1 MFNGN
6 LKEKALNRLKKANE
20 KYQKTASD
28 VTKKAEELHSLR
40 LNSSKQAIKKVEQYV
55 NQLANS
61 PKEFAANIQKLKI
74 SFEKFGKVLKK
85 LEQED
90 NVTTVSGST
99 AGAGVVAGVGVA
111 AFGPTAAMAIATTFG
126 TASTGT
132 AITALSG
139 AAATNAALA
148 WLGGGALAAGG
159 GGIIAG
165 NSLLALAGPVGWAIG
180 GGALVGGALFARKK
194 NKDIANK
201 ATDEAIKIEKS
212 VGALITAKVEVN
224 KLYKLTRKHSDG
236 VFNQLDLLRKDA
248 PNDYID
254 FSDTHK
260 EELAALINNI
270 RSLSNL
276 LTQNIG

>member
-1 MFNGN
+1 MFNGD
-6 LKEKALNRLKKANE
+6 LKKKALNRLKKANE
-20 KYQKTASD
+20 KYQKTASA
-28 VTKKAEELHSLR
+28 VAKKAEELHFFR
-40 LNSSKQAIKKVEQYV
+40 LNSSKKVIKKVEQYV

-74 SFEKFGKVLKK
+74 SFENFNKVLKK

-90 NVTTVSGST
+90 NVATVSGST
-99 AGAGVVAGVGVA
+99 AGVGVATGVGVA

-148 WLGGGALAAGG
+148 WLGGGALVAGG
-159 GGIIAG
+159 GGMAAG
-165 NSLLALAGPVGWAIG
+165 EAFLALAGPVGWVIG
-180 GGALVGGALFARKK
+180 GSALVGGALFARKR

-212 VGALITAKVEVN
+212 VGALSTAKVEIN
-224 KLYKLTRKHSDG
+224 KLHRLTKKHSGG
-236 VFNQLDLLRKDA
+236 VFSQLDLLRKDA

-260 EELAALINNI
+260 EELVALINNI

-276 LTQNIG
+276 LTKNVG